1 MNTVWVL
8 VSLVYSGHFV
18 NTIVPTMEFTIGYLM
33 GSGANWP
40 TILVTLLLCFVV
52 AIIFKAVF
60 GE

>member
-1 MNTVWVL
+1 
-8 VSLVYSGHFV
+8 
-18 NTIVPTMEFTIGYLM
+18 MEFTIGYLM